1 MPEHLLHY
9 PQVHPRGQG
18 QRGRA
23 MAQVVQADGR
33 QARSRGQRAEGAGQP
48 VGSHR
53 VPVEVGEHQ
62 PARPVAGPVRA
73 RLGPLPVT
81 VGTQR
86 RDGRVIQ
93 GDDPGAVRRL
103 GRADRQPAVVLLQ
116 LLGDHRGLAVQVD
129 VAPAQPG
136 GLAATQPAQRDQV
149 VGGIQPVLFYAVQE
163 LRGLLGGPHRDREP
177 LPGPPPLFDPVGRPD
192 HRPRAARARQF
203 GLGGRVLRQQ
213 SPADRVVQRS
223 PQRGPDPG
231 QGRGRDRRAQG
242 LVLADDR
249 GEHGLHLGN
258 RQLAQQHLPQVRG
271 QVQAH
276 VRGIAAHGRRRG
288 GGAGDQPVR
297 QPVPHRQH
305 PGAGIAGTG
314 CPQPGQHRHRSCT
327 GRIAA
332 PPDPPAPPVQP
343 GGQLQPYV
351 PAPMPPASQPR
362 ARPPVLPAGRRIDAP
377 APAVQASL
385 ADHHPPPRIR
395 AE

>member
-1 MPEHLLHY
+1 
-9 PQVHPRGQG
+9 
-18 QRGRA
+18 
-23 MAQVVQADGR
+23 MA
-33 QARSRGQRAEGAGQP
+33 
-48 VGSHR
+48 
-53 VPVEVGEHQ
+53 
-62 PARPVAGPVRA
+62 
-73 RLGPLPVT
+73 
-81 VGTQR
+81 R
-86 RDGRVIQ
+86 R
-93 GDDPGAVRRL
+93 
-103 GRADRQPAVVLLQ
+103 
-116 LLGDHRGLAVQVD
+116 
-129 VAPAQPG
+129 
-136 GLAATQPAQRDQV
+136 QRD
-149 VGGIQPVLFYAVQE
+149 
-163 LRGLLGGPHRDREP
+163 R
-177 LPGPPPLFDPVGRPD
+177 RP
-192 HRPRAARARQF
+192 RPRAAPRSAATVRSGRASRPPPA
-203 GLGGRVLRQQ
+203 GGARGAVRPWRPGSRQQ

-288 GGAGDQPVR
+288 GGAGDQPLR

-343 GGQLQPYV
+343 GGQLQP
-351 PAPMPPASQPR
+351 
-362 ARPPVLPAGRRIDAP
+362 
-377 APAVQASL
+377 
-385 ADHHPPPRIR
+385 
-395 AE
+395 